1 MARSVHWTHD
11 PNFSHLRNPP
21 VWYHY
26 QRMPLYTPSP
36 AARME
41 KRLAEE
47 RRAQWQWYDTRADK
61 SVVNRPCTETCL
73 FPCGVYGRTWARLKA
88 ALAGHDAGNIPDP
101 GVFNSDC
108 FEYALCFPF
117 YGCFVS
123 RLQAT
128 VRSFYGIDGD
138 DTAD

>member
-21 VWYHY
+21 AWYHD

-47 RRAQWQWYDTRADK
+47 RRAQWQWYDSHAGQGAINRA
-61 SVVNRPCTETCL
+61 CAETVL

-88 ALAGHDAGNIPDP
+88 ALAGHDAENIPDP

-108 FEYALCFPF
+108 CEYAMCFP
-117 YGCFVS
+117 CKLA
-123 RLQAT
+123 RLC
-128 VRSFYGIDGD
+128 VDVKELFS
-138 DTAD
+138 